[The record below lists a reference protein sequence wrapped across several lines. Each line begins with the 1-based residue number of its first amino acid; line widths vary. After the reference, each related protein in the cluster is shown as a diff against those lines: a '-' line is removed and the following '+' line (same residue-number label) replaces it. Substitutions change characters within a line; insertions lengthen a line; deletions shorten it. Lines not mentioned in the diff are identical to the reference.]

1 MIITKQTEEIKILFN
16 LDYLFLRENKYSME
30 LKSALEARGIKLNET
45 VEILQKF
52 NGNDVH
58 LIKFYEKYGGRV
70 SHKIRITFEFVND
83 RIRWEDMLGDCIF
96 FIG

>member
-1 MIITKQTEEIKILFN
+1 MIITKQTEQIKILFN

-30 LKSALEARGIKLNET
+30 LKSAIEARGIKLNEI

-58 LIKFYEKYGGRV
+58 LIKF
-70 SHKIRITFEFVND
+70 
-83 RIRWEDMLGDCIF
+83 
-96 FIG
+96 